1 MVPYKQDNNK
11 LDNKRKRNTT
21 QWSRDF
27 NLALSPAFGT
37 SSSSSSF
44 LVDAEGVSVGPTVL
58 RICVVDGVVV
68 ATSTMGDG
76 ALVTTVGVGVGEG
89 VGKYV
94 NIRYGSGINCAYGGM
109 DGAKVLVVLGTALVV
124 PSALVGAAVGAADG
138 VGGFGT

>member
-1 MVPYKQDNNK
+1 MVSYKQDNNK

-44 LVDAEGVSVGPTVL
+44 LVDAEGVPTVL

-68 ATSTMGDG
+68 ATSTSGDG
-76 ALVTTVGVGVGEG
+76 APVTTVGVGVGEG

-124 PSALVGAAVGAADG
+124 PSALVGGAVGAADG